1 MGDIFQYPQIF
12 TSHPYVP
19 TSSCPKQ
26 PGCMDREKEIGSQI
40 EREVKGIPLILGE
53 GWALSSREV

>member
-1 MGDIFQYPQIF
+1 
-12 TSHPYVP
+12 
-19 TSSCPKQ
+19 
-26 PGCMDREKEIGSQI
+26 MDREKEIGSQI